1 MSDSPDFRITKRPAS
16 GRNGLFSLAGAGAPA
31 PLKTSPV
38 VWPARRDIYRA
49 KLVFYLFLVSLAVFF
64 AAGLATYLII
74 RNMAMRP
81 IGVEYVPFQLPW
93 IFVGSTLLLLVV
105 SGALQFGV
113 HSIRRENQ
121 HKFMTAMGVAWI
133 AASAFLVL
141 QAVGLQDLLQT
152 HFMREDG
159 STKVF
164 GMTFVMAFLHALHVV
179 GGMGFMGFVIFQ
191 GARHRYDHERNYAVE
206 HLAAYWHFLD
216 VIWLLLLAAFIW
228 AV

>member
-1 MSDSPDFRITKRPAS
+1 MSNSPEFRVSKTPARGRS
-16 GRNGLFSLAGAGAPA
+16 GFFSLAAAAIPP
-31 PLKTSPV
+31 PLKTSPGL
-38 VWPARRDIYRA
+38 WPARRDIYRA

-74 RNMAMRP
+74 RGAATRP
-81 IGVEYVPFQLPW
+81 IGIEYRPFDLPR
-93 IFVGSTLLLLVV
+93 IFVGSTLLLVVV
-105 SGALQFGV
+105 SGALQYAVYF
-113 HSIRRENQ
+113 IRRENQ
-121 HKFMTAMGVAWI
+121 PRFLVSLITAWV
-133 AASAFLVL
+133 AASAFLVV
-141 QAVGLQDLLQT
+141 QAFGMNDLLQT
-152 HFMREDG
+152 HFTREDG

-164 GMTFVMAFLHALHVV
+164 GMTFIMAFLHALHVV

-216 VIWLLLLAAFIW
+216 VVWLILLAAFLW